1 MGRLYN
7 FATREPNLAKNHS
20 KGKDGTHF
28 AEGGGLCPILPLEDI
43 SNCIKDD
50 TDGQEPAQVPREWTE
65 TSRGSAAAWCP
76 LSPSEDE
83 PLTPFTPAMWAF

>member
-50 TDGQEPAQVPREWTE
+50 TDGQEPAQVPWEWTE
-65 TSRGSAAAWCP
+65 TQQRLCCCLVP
-76 LSPSEDE
+76 LE
-83 PLTPFTPAMWAF
+83 PLRG